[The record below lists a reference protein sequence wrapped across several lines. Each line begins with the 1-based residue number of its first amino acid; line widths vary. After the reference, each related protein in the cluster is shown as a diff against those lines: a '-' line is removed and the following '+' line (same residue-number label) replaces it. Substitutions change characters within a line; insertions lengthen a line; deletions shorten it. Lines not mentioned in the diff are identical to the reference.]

1 VLPDSSNGH
10 GLISVLSNSEVNR
23 DVDSIGNYRFG
34 RLARLLQSAAT
45 PSAPNTIEISAPL
58 SELASMAETAPPLL
72 IKNMIM
78 AAHCRRR
85 TQGCSGTTRNRER
98 INLAE
103 LALKKYLSIEG
114 ALPVDSKS
122 RCETTNDRDNEL
134 F

>member
-1 VLPDSSNGH
+1 
-10 GLISVLSNSEVNR
+10 
-23 DVDSIGNYRFG
+23 
-34 RLARLLQSAAT
+34 
-45 PSAPNTIEISAPL
+45 
-58 SELASMAETAPPLL
+58 MAETAPPLL
-72 IKNMIM
+72 IKNKMIM

-122 RCETTNDRDNEL
+122 GCETMNDRDYEL
-134 F
+134 FWIEKFIYSPVNSVRVPVPPSTVGALIGGHHMVTRPRGVPKL